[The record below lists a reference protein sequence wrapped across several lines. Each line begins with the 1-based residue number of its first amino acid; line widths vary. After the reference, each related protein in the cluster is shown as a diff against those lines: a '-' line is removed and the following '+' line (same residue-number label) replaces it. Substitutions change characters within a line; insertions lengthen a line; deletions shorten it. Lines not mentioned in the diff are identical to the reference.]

1 MSPLTSLESVNSVAD
16 APLFIEAMGFRPAFE
31 EIPIDDWLG
40 ASAPEPGITRAAR
53 VSAVDEFPWYAVE
66 AVDPVRAVRRIGAML
81 SRRGE
86 VAAVVAVNGTDLAM
100 AVAFDDVPAAGFQR
114 HHHSA
119 LERSQ
124 LNSLVGC
131 QETTHLGTAARI
143 ARVLASESAGHRFF
157 RAFEAGYSKMVDAMA
172 PTIPIRDR
180 RHIALL
186 QLSRVLFL
194 YFVQAKGWLDGREDF
209 LRTEVD
215 RCLASKRSV
224 QRHLL
229 HPLFFGILNRP
240 VAARSASARN
250 YGRIPF
256 LNGGLF
262 SPHFLERRHKLVIAN
277 ACWRDVFDDV
287 FERYRFTVTEGVDPH
302 TIAPDMLGRVFEGLM
317 QSGERKSTGSY
328 YTPASLVDELLHHS
342 FGAFAASRMGIDH
355 ASATAMIRE
364 RSPDLRRLWTDVTVL
379 DPAAGSGAFLLGALT
394 LLAELRFG
402 DRGHTAAARRRILR
416 RHLFGVD
423 KDPMAVR
430 LAELRLW
437 LAIVA
442 LEKDGPSNRV
452 RPLPNLDCLVRQGD
466 SLRDP
471 LGAAYGSPLS
481 PQIDAQAHA
490 KLRRQVFES
499 HSTIKA
505 THARRLRAAEV
516 EATRTCLTTAEAR
529 LRRMLAECKVQA
541 GDRSLFG
548 ERRGPDESIRKRVTR
563 IRDGLR
569 TVQRYRRKLDREGSL
584 PWFHFE
590 GHFPDVFARGG
601 GFDLVV
607 GNPPWVRAEE
617 LNRDERRHLKER
629 YTWWRGSG
637 GTGYAHQ
644 PDLAL
649 AFLERGLELTAPN
662 GVLGF
667 LVPAKLLTTGYAKTA
682 RVELARTTTLHVLA
696 DLSDARGASFEATTY
711 PLAIVVGKRAPPD
724 DHQVQTSLGGGSQRS
739 GTIAQRYLK
748 QAMRWSLAGDAS
760 QRVADR
766 LGEYPKV
773 EGCLTCRLGVKTG
786 ANRVFL
792 QAATDVARGRFLRRA
807 IRGRDVS
814 AWQVADGIPMLW
826 PCDEGGRPL
835 ERLPD
840 ALKRHF
846 DRHARVLRARA
857 DFRRGAV
864 WQLFRTGPAS
874 AAHRVVWADLAR
886 RLEAVPLTEPE
897 QRDVIPLNSCYLI
910 VLPSANQAVA
920 LAAWFNS
927 TPIRSLARR
936 TADVARGGY
945 ARFNAA
951 LVGGLPLPAGVLDDP
966 TLQRLG
972 RRALAG
978 VAVQQALD
986 QYVAQSLMLGESDR
1000 RALER
1005 LD

>member
-1 MSPLTSLESVNSVAD
+1 MSPLSCLESVRSVAD
-16 APLFIEAMGFRPAFE
+16 APPLINAMGFRSAFD

-40 ASAPEPGITRAAR
+40 ASTPEQDVTRAAR
-53 VSAVDEFPWYAVE
+53 VSALDEFPWYAVE
-66 AVDPVRAVRRIGAML
+66 AKHPMRAVRRICTLL

-86 VAAVVAVNGTDLAM
+86 VAAVLALNGADVAM
-100 AVAFDDVPAAGFQR
+100 AVAFDDIPVAGFQR
-114 HHHSA
+114 RHHSA

-124 LNSLVGC
+124 LENLVGC
-131 QETTHLGTAARI
+131 GETTRLGTAARI
-143 ARVLASESAGHRFF
+143 ARVLATESAGHRFF
-157 RAFEAGYSKMVDAMA
+157 RAFELAYAQVVDAMD
-172 PTIPIRDR
+172 PHVPIRDR
-180 RHIALL
+180 RHVALL
-186 QLSRVLFL
+186 QLTRILFL

-209 LRTEVD
+209 LRIEVD

-229 HPLFFGILNRP
+229 HPLFFGTLNRP
-240 VAARSASARN
+240 VGVRSASARH

-262 SPHFLERRHKLVIAN
+262 EPHFLERRHKLVIAN
-277 ACWRDVFDDV
+277 PSWRDVFDDL
-287 FERYRFTVTEGVDPH
+287 FERYRFTVAEGTDQH

-342 FGAFAASRMGIDH
+342 FGAFAAKRTGIDH
-355 ASATAMIRE
+355 TRATAMIRD
-364 RSPDLRRLWTDVTVL
+364 RSPDLRRLWTDITVL

-402 DRGHTAAARRRILR
+402 ERANTPAARRRILR
-416 RHLFGVD
+416 YHLFGVD

-442 LEKDGPSNRV
+442 VEQDGPSSRV

-471 LGAAYGSPLS
+471 LGAAYGSRLS
-481 PQIDAQAHA
+481 PDIDGNTHT

-499 HSTIKA
+499 HSAIKTA
-505 THARRLRAAEV
+505 HARRLRAAEL
-516 EATRTCLTTAEAR
+516 EATRTCLVTAETR
-529 LRRMLAECKVQA
+529 LRDMLAECRAQA

-548 ERRGPDESIRKRVTR
+548 ERRGPDRQIRQRVSR

-590 GHFPDVFARGG
+590 GHFGDVFVRGG

-617 LNRDERRHLKER
+617 LGREERRHLKER
-629 YTWWRGSG
+629 YAWWRGGAG
-637 GTGYAHQ
+637 GGYAHQ

-649 AFLERGLELTAPN
+649 AFLERGLELTAPD

-667 LVPAKLLTTGYAKTA
+667 LVPAKILKTGYATTA
-682 RVELARTTTLHVLA
+682 RARLAHTTTLHVLA
-696 DLSDARGASFEATTY
+696 DLTDAHGASFEATTY
-711 PLAIVVGKRAPPD
+711 PLAIVAGKSAPPD
-724 DHQVQTSLGGGSQRS
+724 DHEVQTGLGPQPR
-739 GTIAQRYLK
+739 GTIAQRRLK
-748 QAMRWSLAGDAS
+748 RAVRWSLAGDAS
-760 QRVADR
+760 QVVVDR
-766 LGEYPKV
+766 LEQYPKIA
-773 EGCLTCRLGVKTG
+773 GCLTCNLGVKTG

-792 QAATDVARGRFLRRA
+792 QVPAAVAQGRLLRQA
-807 IRGRDVS
+807 VRGRDVS
-814 AWQVADGIPMLW
+814 AWRVAEGIPMLW
-826 PCDEGGRPL
+826 PCHEDGSPL
-835 ERLPD
+835 ERIPATL
-840 ALKRHF
+840 RRYF
-846 DRHARVLRARA
+846 DRHARTLRARA
-857 DFRRGAV
+857 DYRRGAV
-864 WQLFRTGPAS
+864 WQLFRTGPAC
-874 AAHRVVWADLAR
+874 AAHRVIWADLAR
-886 RLEAVPLTEPE
+886 RLEAVPLTGAAH
-897 QRDVIPLNSCYLI
+897 RDIIPLNSCYL
-910 VLPSANQAVA
+910 VALPSAAQAVA
-920 LAAWFNS
+920 LAAWLNS
-927 TPIRSLARR
+927 SPIRSLARR

-951 LVGGLPLPAGVLDDP
+951 VVGGLPLPTGVLDDH
-966 TLQRLG
+966 TLHDLG

-978 VAVQQALD
+978 IAVQEALD
-986 QYVAQSLMLGESDR
+986 EYVAQSLKLGDSDR